1 MLFLL
6 YVNDLPDNLKSSIRL
21 FVDDALLYGI
31 VSSVE
36 NGDQLQEDLRKLE
49 VWQSKWQMSFNPAKC
64 KTICLSTK
72 KVPPQRKYVFCGAEL
87 EQVDSISYL
96 GVILN
101 DNLKWSNHV
110 SSISG
115 KASKVLGMIK
125 RNLWN
130 CLKKVKETAYTAIV
144 RPKLEYACAAWDPY
158 LQGT

>member
-1 MLFLL
+1 ML
-6 YVNDLPDNLKSSIRL
+6 
-21 FVDDALLYGI
+21 
-31 VSSVE
+31 
-36 NGDQLQEDLRKLE
+36 
-49 VWQSKWQMSFNPAKC
+49 FNPAKC

-72 KVPPQRKYVFCGAEL
+72 KAPPQRKYVFCGAEL

-130 CLKKVKETAYTAIV
+130 CPKKVKETAYTAIV
-144 RPKLEYACAAWDPY
+144 RPMLEYACAAWDPY
-158 LQGT
+158 LQKGHKLPRKSTLESGAVLHKRLPLNCQCSLYDPGVGLANIGATEKIFPTYITI